1 MTMKKMIVSKKLIVM
16 VIFSLLC
23 VVSCSKPEPD
33 TKENVAEQSQERLE
47 PQFDVP
53 ALLQMNAEQ
62 IKQVLGAPKSEFK
75 PTTEQLSIYPEIKST
90 LEYQKGTTTIQIDYS
105 GNGKVEEI
113 FISDAKE
120 GRAAQKI
127 YSLGNLDPN
136 SNEYKTTIQ
145 NWLNPALARR
155 NRAAE
160 IAGIRVVR

>member
-1 MTMKKMIVSKKLIVM
+1 M
-16 VIFSLLC
+16 
-23 VVSCSKPEPD
+23 
-33 TKENVAEQSQERLE
+33 AEQSRERLE

-75 PTTEQLSIYPEIKST
+75 PTTEQLSISPEIKLT

-105 GNGKVEEI
+105 GNGKVEVI
-113 FISDAKE
+113 FVSDARE
-120 GRAAQKI
+120 GRAAQEI

-145 NWLNPALARR
+145 NWLNPALAKR
-155 NRAAE
+155 NRTAE